1 MTKPPPTTSAQ
12 RQTKLRETRRAKGLK
27 KLELWVKPEHREQVK
42 AFAASCG
49 KPKK

>member
-12 RQTKLRETRRAKGLK
+12 RQTKLRETRRSNGLK

-42 AFAASCG
+42 AFAALKQKEKS
-49 KPKK
+49 